1 MEVDSL
7 VCTSVEEIFHRVALL
22 THGQYHYSIN
32 LCLIIIRTM
41 TSELDVIVRK
51 VS

>member
-7 VCTSVEEIFHRVALL
+7 VCTSVEEIFYHLAL
-22 THGQYHYSIN
+22 THGQYGYSIN
-32 LCLIIIRTM
+32 LSLIVIRTM